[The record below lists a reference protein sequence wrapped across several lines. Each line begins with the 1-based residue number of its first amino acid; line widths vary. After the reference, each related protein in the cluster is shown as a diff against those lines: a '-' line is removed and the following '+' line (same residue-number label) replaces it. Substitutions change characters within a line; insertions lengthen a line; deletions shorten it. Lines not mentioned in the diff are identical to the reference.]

1 VNRIDSNVEPLD
13 PEIRPIAPA
22 RQEAP
27 PTGAMSEA
35 SWSELFS
42 GANAVRSLVLAGGV
56 GLHATNIYVA
66 TTILPSVVHDIGGL
80 EYYAW
85 STALFVVTSI
95 VGSALSAK
103 LLERFG
109 SKAAYAVAAI
119 VFGLGALIC
128 AGAWS
133 MAMLL
138 VGRAIQGF
146 GGGLLFALPYAL
158 IRLVFEERL
167 WPRAM
172 TILSGMWGIATLI
185 GPAVGG
191 VFAEMGAWRA
201 AFWSLLPITILFTA
215 LAVTVLP
222 KRSAGAGAGAGSPI
236 AVTQLSLLMT
246 AVLALSAGS
255 VSTSVAWNA
264 AGIAV
269 AGVVSV
275 LLVFV
280 EKRSPRR
287 LLPRGAFQLTSPFW
301 ALYATMCLLA
311 VTVTSSEIFMP
322 LFFQTLH
329 GQSPLAAGY
338 LAALMAAG
346 WTLGSISSAGATGKR
361 VSRVFRLAPALMFA
375 GMCALAVL
383 VPRPS
388 AGSFWQLA
396 PTCLAL
402 VAVGFGVG
410 LAWPHLLTRVLG
422 AAREDEALVASSSLT
437 TVQLFATSLGAALAG
452 MVANLGGLGS
462 SLEVAGVSTAAR
474 FLFVTFAIGPA
485 LGIFTSSRIGE

>member
-1 VNRIDSNVEPLD
+1 VNS
-13 PEIRPIAPA
+13 IAWKP
-22 RQEAP
+22 
-27 PTGAMSEA
+27 EA
-35 SWSELFS
+35 SWSELLS
-42 GANAVRSLVLAGGV
+42 GRNAVRSLVLAGGV
-56 GLHATNIYVA
+56 GLHATNIYIV

-95 VGSALSAK
+95 VGSALAAK

-109 SKAAYAVAAI
+109 PKAAYAAAAI
-119 VFGLGALIC
+119 VFGLGTLVC

-133 MAMLL
+133 MPMLL

-146 GGGLLFALPYAL
+146 GGGMLFALPYAL

-185 GPAVGG
+185 GPAMGG
-191 VFAEMGAWRA
+191 LFAEIGAWRA
-201 AFWSLLPITILFTA
+201 AFWSLLPLTAVFTA
-215 LAVTVLP
+215 LAATVLP
-222 KRSAGAGAGAGSPI
+222 KRSSGEGVSSPI
-236 AVTQLSLLMT
+236 AFTQLSLLMA

-255 VSTSVAWNA
+255 VSQRVVWNV
-264 AGIAV
+264 AGIAA
-269 AGVVSV
+269 AGAVSLLLIVVERS
-275 LLVFV
+275 
-280 EKRSPRR
+280 SPRR
-287 LLPRGAFQLTSPFW
+287 LLPRGAFRLGSPFLV
-301 ALYATMCLLA
+301 LYATMSLLA

-329 GQSPLAAGY
+329 GQTPLAAGY
-338 LAALMAAG
+338 LAALMAGG

-361 VSRVFRLAPALMFA
+361 IARVLRIAPALMLA
-375 GMCALAVL
+375 GMSALAIL

-388 AGSFWQLA
+388 DGSLVRLA

-422 AAREDEALVASSSLT
+422 AATQDEALIASSSIT

-452 MVANLGGLGS
+452 MVANLGGLGD
-462 SLEVAGVSTAAR
+462 SLDVASVSTAAR
-474 FLFVTFAIGPA
+474 YLFAVFAMGPA
-485 LGIFTSSRIGE
+485 LGVFTSGRIRA

>member
-1 VNRIDSNVEPLD
+1 MNRIDSNVEPLD
-13 PEIRPIAPA
+13 PEIRRIAPA

-27 PTGAMSEA
+27 PAGVRSEA

-109 SKAAYAVAAI
+109 SKAAYAVAAV
-119 VFGLGALIC
+119 VFGFGALIC

-133 MAMLL
+133 MPMLL

-191 VFAEMGAWRA
+191 VFAEMGVWRA

-215 LAVTVLP
+215 LAASVLP
-222 KRSAGAGAGAGSPI
+222 KRTAGAGGGSPI

-264 AGIAV
+264 AGIAA
-269 AGVVSV
+269 AGAVSV
-275 LLVFV
+275 LLVLV
-280 EKRSPRR
+280 EMRSPRR
-287 LLPRGAFQLTSPFW
+287 LLPRGAFKLTSPFC

-361 VSRVFRLAPALMFA
+361 VRRVFRLAPALMLA

-396 PTCLAL
+396 PTCVAL

-462 SLEVAGVSTAAR
+462 ALEVAGVSTAAR

>member
-1 VNRIDSNVEPLD
+1 MNRIDSNVEPLD

-22 RQEAP
+22 RHEP
-27 PTGAMSEA
+27 PPSRARAEA

-42 GANAVRSLVLAGGV
+42 GTNAVRSLVLAGGV

-95 VGSALSAK
+95 VGSALSGK

-133 MAMLL
+133 MPILL
-138 VGRAIQGF
+138 VGRAVQGL

-191 VFAEMGAWRA
+191 VFAEMGVWRA

-215 LAVTVLP
+215 LAATVLP
-222 KRSAGAGAGAGSPI
+222 KRSQGAGAGSPI

-255 VSTSVAWNA
+255 VSTGVAWNA

-269 AGVVSV
+269 AVAVSV
-275 LLVFV
+275 VLVFV

-287 LLPRGAFQLTSPFW
+287 LLPRGAFQPASPFL

-361 VSRVFRLAPALMFA
+361 ISRVFRLAPALMLG
-375 GMCALAVL
+375 GMIALAVL

-388 AGSFWQLA
+388 DGSFWQLA

-422 AAREDEALVASSSLT
+422 AASEDEALVASSSLT

-462 SLEVAGVSTAAR
+462 SLEVVGVSTAAR